1 MLSMLLLLIAGMT
14 AMAGLSGCGST
25 TGFFAQAQKSYTVT
39 VTATS
44 GTLSHST
51 TMTLTVE

>member
-1 MLSMLLLLIAGMT
+1 VLAIVGLGSLGALIGMT
-14 AMAGLSGCGST
+14 GCGASS
-25 TGFFAQAQKSYTVT
+25 GFFGQTPQNYTIT

-51 TMTLTVE
+51 TVTLTVE